1 MNEQEPKR
9 SELSDP
15 KYKHL
20 DEAVK
25 QPETI
30 KNGYVSLGK
39 AARHQAEAGEGTG
52 VNPTAPPKGAPTP
65 SAHERL
71 KRQAEGR

>member
-1 MNEQEPKR
+1 MHEPEPKR
-9 SELSDP
+9 IDLSRHT
-15 KYKHL
+15 HL
-20 DEAVK
+20 DDAVK
-25 QPETI
+25 NPETI

-39 AARHQAEAGEGTG
+39 AARHQAEAGDGTG

-71 KRQAEGR
+71 RRQAEGR